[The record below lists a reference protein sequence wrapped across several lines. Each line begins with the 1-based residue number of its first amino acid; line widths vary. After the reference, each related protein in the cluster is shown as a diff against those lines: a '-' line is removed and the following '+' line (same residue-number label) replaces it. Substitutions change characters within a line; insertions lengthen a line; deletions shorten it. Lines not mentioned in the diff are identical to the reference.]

1 MSNTL
6 AIDQISTLLRDV
18 LAQATGQTE
27 LNSLDING
35 LLTIGQKTLLTGAEP
50 VMNAISQVIS
60 RTIISERPYAARFA
74 AMQRDE
80 TEWGNI
86 VRKIVFVEDP
96 NDLED
101 NPYVPLVDGQS
112 VDQYAVRKPKAVQ
125 LNFYGQQSY
134 EVAKTFFMRQ
144 LDTAFN
150 SPEEF
155 GAFIS
160 GVYTYVFNKIE
171 KIHEET
177 ARATLCGLVAGK
189 IAGDSSNVVHALS
202 EYNAE
207 TGQDLDATT
216 VMAPENYSNF
226 WKWLH
231 GRMESISDLMTE
243 YSCKFH
249 TNLEDGVIER
259 HTPKDLQKVYIYAP
273 ILHQTT
279 SRVLADSYHDTFLKL
294 PGAQAVNFWQN
305 IDEPDSIKVK
315 TPNYLAP
322 DGSIKK
328 ASDDVSQSKVFA
340 VICDV
345 EACGY
350 SPILTRTL
358 TTPLN
363 AKGEY
368 YCVYWKFNER
378 HWIDFTENAVV
389 ILLD

>member
-50 VMNAISQVIS
+50 VMNAISQVVS
-60 RTIISERPYAARFA
+60 RTIISQRPYAARFA
-74 AMQRDE
+74 AMQRDA

-86 VRKIVFVEDP
+86 VRKVVFVEDP
-96 NDLED
+96 NDIED

-112 VDQYAVRKPKAVQ
+112 VDQYAVRKPRAVQ

-231 GRMESISDLMTE
+231 GRMEAISDLMTE

-259 HTPKDLQKVYIYAP
+259 HTPKDLQKVYIYSP

-279 SRVLADSYHDTFLKL
+279 SRVLADSFHDTFLTL
-294 PGAQAVNFWQN
+294 PGAQPVNFWQN

-328 ASDDVSQSKVFA
+328 AAADVSQSKVFA

-368 YCVYWKFNER
+368 YCTYWKFNER